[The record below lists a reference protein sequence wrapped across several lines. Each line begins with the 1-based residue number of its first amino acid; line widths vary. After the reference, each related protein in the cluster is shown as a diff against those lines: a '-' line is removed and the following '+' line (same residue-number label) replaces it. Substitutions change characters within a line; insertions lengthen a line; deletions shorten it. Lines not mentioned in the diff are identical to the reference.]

1 MDFAC
6 TGREATHGR
15 LITLESLAVDI
26 LDNQW
31 QIEKQSGMK
40 GNS

>member
-1 MDFAC
+1 VDFAC
-6 TGREATHGR
+6 TGRKATYGR
-15 LITLESLAVDI
+15 LIILESLAVDI

-31 QIEKQSGMK
+31 QIEKQSGVK